1 VRVVLRAAGVRVV
14 LRAAG
19 VRVVLRAAGV
29 RVVLRATIGVGAVT
43 DRAQPVGSVLRLTG
57 ARYEKRGT
65 AVVQDG
71 CADPCRRTARTRT
84 GVVSRSKV
92 LIAIAVMV
100 AAAAGCATAD
110 TAAALPLPLSVTA
123 APAATGAT
131 TEGAA
136 GSGAA
141 VVRRECSAADLKVTA
156 GAAQAAAGHSSLV
169 LLLTNSSH
177 ASCFL
182 RGYPGVALQLR
193 GGRVYNAARVMT
205 GYMGGDAALSPA
217 RVQLASGATASA
229 LIEWLHFPRDGSAT
243 VTAADCAGDQAV
255 RLLVTVPDQTTSA
268 RLAPPG
274 PASPICWGF
283 EVHPVVAGRAGQY
296 PGAGTPSSQASRIND
311 RR

>member
-1 VRVVLRAAGVRVV
+1 M
-14 LRAAG
+14 
-19 VRVVLRAAGV
+19 
-29 RVVLRATIGVGAVT
+29 
-43 DRAQPVGSVLRLTG
+43 
-57 ARYEKRGT
+57 
-65 AVVQDG
+65 
-71 CADPCRRTARTRT
+71 
-84 GVVSRSKV
+84 VSRSKV
-92 LIAIAVMV
+92 LIAIAVM
-100 AAAAGCATAD
+100 ATAAAGCAAAD
-110 TAAALPLPLSVTA
+110 TAAALPLPLSVTT
-123 APAATGAT
+123 APAATGGT
-131 TEGAA
+131 TAGAA

-141 VVRRECSAADLKVTA
+141 AVRRECSAADLRVTV

-169 LLLTNSSH
+169 LLLTNSSR

-193 GGRVYNAARVMT
+193 GGRVYNAARTMT

-229 LIEWLHFPRDGSAT
+229 LIEWLHFPRDGNAT

-274 PASPICWGF
+274 PASPVCWGF

-296 PGAGTPSSQASRIND
+296 PGAGTPNSQVSRIND